1 MPTLTTDMQLY
12 SVASLLRRGQ
22 ALDQLSTG
30 LTLLGGLYG
39 LGQYLL
45 ASVTLAGLL
54 LSLALVAL
62 GVVEKYLALR
72 VAFDADLF
80 QRVADAPTSLEHSTR
95 ALDQALSSLGLQPV
109 EHGGR
114 PWHER
119 SQGAL
124 GLLRRQALLLAT
136 QVLVLLS
143 VILISPWLAFA
154 G

>member
-1 MPTLTTDMQLY
+1 MPALTTDMQLY

-95 ALDQALSSLGLQPV
+95 ALDQALSALGLQPA
-109 EHGGR
+109 ERGGR